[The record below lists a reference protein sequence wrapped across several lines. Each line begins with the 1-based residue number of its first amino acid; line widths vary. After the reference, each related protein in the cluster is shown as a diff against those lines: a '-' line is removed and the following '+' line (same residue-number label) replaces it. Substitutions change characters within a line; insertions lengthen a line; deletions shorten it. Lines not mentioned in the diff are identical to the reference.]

1 MFVVGLA
8 ALLEY
13 FTGSALLLGNNISVE
28 LLIATIFIAS
38 LMPSRT
44 WLIHFTCATT
54 LIAIALWLA
63 KADDPMYS
71 FEKGFLLLL
80 AIWAS
85 AGLSLAIRK
94 QQEPSQARAV
104 LIDELGLISIVL
116 DNNLTIIRCNGALDE
131 TLQVPTGTCVG
142 NPFLPFIR
150 NKDRE
155 QVEKRFSELDKGS
168 TSHFE
173 TQFGPANES
182 AVPVKI
188 SISASDRQFELL
200 CQNLST
206 IRDAESALRVTEE
219 RLIQQLQDTP
229 LIHMRWTPEGR
240 IQGWNKAAEKC
251 LGYSSAEAIG
261 MHLTDFIEPHS
272 VEGAGQRLRAAVDL
286 TGSLSGITRAFHKDG
301 SARLLRYH
309 NNIVKGE
316 AGDIIVIQGLGNDVT
331 EEYRLRKAMVASQ
344 EKFSSVFHNCP
355 DGLILIR
362 IADRKVIDTNKTFQ
376 QLLQLQ
382 EEPEQST
389 EPMESWKPLHDYDSF
404 IQSLDR
410 REELALFETQLL
422 KKNGD
427 RLPVL
432 ISTRFFQLDEENC
445 LLMIVRDATQS
456 RREENERLELQSQLL
471 QIQKMDS
478 IGQLAGGVAH
488 DVNNMVGAIQG
499 FAELIR
505 DKSDKQDRRYYYAN
519 QIVVSANRAADLTS
533 NLLAFSRNTK
543 IEAVSVNM
551 VDIIENT
558 QALFVQAIFPLIIVK
573 FLHHKDHYIIEGDT
587 GHLEAAVM
595 NLLINARD
603 AMPDGGTLMLK
614 LEQIYLTQTQS
625 QKIDPELAEGNYVR
639 LIVRDTGCGIAEEIQ
654 DKVILPFFTTKEAGQ
669 GTGLGLSSV
678 YGTVKSHQG
687 AMTIE
692 SSSGQGTI
700 MSLYF
705 PSSEEIH
712 ATEDEID
719 TPFISGEGV
728 VLIVD
733 DEEQMRLM
741 AQETLEHAGYKTLLA
756 TNGAEAVRL
765 YARHRD
771 IIDLVVLDLVMPIMN
786 GTDTLQALR
795 TFDSKAKV
803 LIMTGYTS
811 EQHRELIAQG
821 AMAIMMKPFKQSL
834 LCQQVDAAIKTIRLS
849 ERKHRPE
856 RLQW

>member
-1 MFVVGLA
+1 
-8 ALLEY
+8 
-13 FTGSALLLGNNISVE
+13 
-28 LLIATIFIAS
+28 
-38 LMPSRT
+38 
-44 WLIHFTCATT
+44 
-54 LIAIALWLA
+54 
-63 KADDPMYS
+63 
-71 FEKGFLLLL
+71 
-80 AIWAS
+80 
-85 AGLSLAIRK
+85 
-94 QQEPSQARAV
+94 
-104 LIDELGLISIVL
+104 
-116 DNNLTIIRCNGALDE
+116 
-131 TLQVPTGTCVG
+131 
-142 NPFLPFIR
+142 
-150 NKDRE
+150 
-155 QVEKRFSELDKGS
+155 
-168 TSHFE
+168 
-173 TQFGPANES
+173 
-182 AVPVKI
+182 
-188 SISASDRQFELL
+188 
-200 CQNLST
+200 
-206 IRDAESALRVTEE
+206 
-219 RLIQQLQDTP
+219 
-229 LIHMRWTPEGR
+229 
-240 IQGWNKAAEKC
+240 
-251 LGYSSAEAIG
+251 
-261 MHLTDFIEPHS
+261 
-272 VEGAGQRLRAAVDL
+272 
-286 TGSLSGITRAFHKDG
+286 
-301 SARLLRYH
+301 
-309 NNIVKGE
+309 
-316 AGDIIVIQGLGNDVT
+316 
-331 EEYRLRKAMVASQ
+331 
-344 EKFSSVFHNCP
+344 
-355 DGLILIR
+355 
-362 IADRKVIDTNKTFQ
+362 
-376 QLLQLQ
+376 
-382 EEPEQST
+382 
-389 EPMESWKPLHDYDSF
+389 MESWKPLHDYDSF

-573 FLHHKDHYIIEGDT
+573 FSHHKDHYIIEGDT

-625 QKIDPELAEGNYVR
+625 QKIDPELAQGNYVR

>member
-94 QQEPSQARAV
+94 QQEPSQARAA

-155 QVEKRFSELDKGS
+155 QVEKRFSELDKGG

-173 TQFGPANES
+173 TQFGPANET

-286 TGSLSGITRAFHKDG
+286 TGSLSGITGAFHKDG

-316 AGDIIVIQGLGNDVT
+316 AGDIIVTQGLGNDVT

-427 RLPVL
+427 CLPVL

>member
-168 TSHFE
+168 TSHFK

-251 LGYSSAEAIG
+251 LGYSSTEAIG

-301 SARLLRYH
+301 SARFLRYH

>member
-301 SARLLRYH
+301 SARFLRYQ
-309 NNIVKGE
+309 NDVVKGE

-362 IADRKVIDTNKTFQ
+362 IADKKVIDTNKTFQ

-382 EEPEQST
+382 EEPQQST

>member
-63 KADDPMYS
+63 KANDPMYS

-301 SARLLRYH
+301 SARFLRYQ
-309 NNIVKGE
+309 NDVVKGE

-362 IADRKVIDTNKTFQ
+362 IADKKVIDTNKTFQ

>member
-1 MFVVGLA
+1 
-8 ALLEY
+8 
-13 FTGSALLLGNNISVE
+13 
-28 LLIATIFIAS
+28 
-38 LMPSRT
+38 
-44 WLIHFTCATT
+44 
-54 LIAIALWLA
+54 
-63 KADDPMYS
+63 
-71 FEKGFLLLL
+71 
-80 AIWAS
+80 
-85 AGLSLAIRK
+85 
-94 QQEPSQARAV
+94 
-104 LIDELGLISIVL
+104 
-116 DNNLTIIRCNGALDE
+116 
-131 TLQVPTGTCVG
+131 
-142 NPFLPFIR
+142 
-150 NKDRE
+150 
-155 QVEKRFSELDKGS
+155 
-168 TSHFE
+168 
-173 TQFGPANES
+173 
-182 AVPVKI
+182 
-188 SISASDRQFELL
+188 
-200 CQNLST
+200 
-206 IRDAESALRVTEE
+206 
-219 RLIQQLQDTP
+219 
-229 LIHMRWTPEGR
+229 MRWTPEGR

-251 LGYSSAEAIG
+251 LGYSSAEVIG
-261 MHLTDFIEPHS
+261 MHLTDFIEPNS
-272 VEGAGQRLRAAVDL
+272 IEGAGQRLRAAVDL

-301 SARLLRYH
+301 SARFLRYQ
-309 NNIVKGE
+309 NDVVKGE

-362 IADRKVIDTNKTFQ
+362 IADKKVIDTNKTFQ

-382 EEPEQST
+382 EEPQQST

-573 FLHHKDHYIIEGDT
+573 FSHHKDHYIIEGDT

>member
-301 SARLLRYH
+301 SARFLRYQ
-309 NNIVKGE
+309 NDVVKGE

-362 IADRKVIDTNKTFQ
+362 IADKKVIDTNKTFQ

>member
-63 KADDPMYS
+63 KANDPMYS

-251 LGYSSAEAIG
+251 LGYSSAEVIG
-261 MHLTDFIEPHS
+261 MHLTDFIEPNS
-272 VEGAGQRLRAAVDL
+272 IEGAGQRLRAAVDL
-286 TGSLSGITRAFHKDG
+286 TGSFSGITRAFHKDG
-301 SARLLRYH
+301 SARFLRYQ
-309 NNIVKGE
+309 NDVVKGE

>member
-168 TSHFE
+168 TSHFK

-251 LGYSSAEAIG
+251 LGYSSAEVIG
-261 MHLTDFIEPHS
+261 MHLTDFIEPNS

-301 SARLLRYH
+301 SARFLRYQ
-309 NNIVKGE
+309 NDVVKGE

-389 EPMESWKPLHDYDSF
+389 EPMESWKPLQDYDSF

-422 KKNGD
+422 KRDGD
-427 RLPVL
+427 CLPVL

>member
-286 TGSLSGITRAFHKDG
+286 TGSFSGITRAFHKDG
-301 SARLLRYH
+301 SARFLRYQ
-309 NNIVKGE
+309 NDVVKGE

-362 IADRKVIDTNKTFQ
+362 IADKKVIDTNKTFQ

-382 EEPEQST
+382 EEPQQST

>member
-94 QQEPSQARAV
+94 QQEPSQARAA

-251 LGYSSAEAIG
+251 LGYSSAEVIG
-261 MHLTDFIEPHS
+261 MHLTDFIEPNS
-272 VEGAGQRLRAAVDL
+272 IEGAGQRLRAAVDL

-316 AGDIIVIQGLGNDVT
+316 AGDIIVTQGLGNDVT

-427 RLPVL
+427 CLPVL

>member
-1 MFVVGLA
+1 
-8 ALLEY
+8 
-13 FTGSALLLGNNISVE
+13 
-28 LLIATIFIAS
+28 
-38 LMPSRT
+38 
-44 WLIHFTCATT
+44 
-54 LIAIALWLA
+54 
-63 KADDPMYS
+63 
-71 FEKGFLLLL
+71 
-80 AIWAS
+80 
-85 AGLSLAIRK
+85 
-94 QQEPSQARAV
+94 
-104 LIDELGLISIVL
+104 
-116 DNNLTIIRCNGALDE
+116 
-131 TLQVPTGTCVG
+131 
-142 NPFLPFIR
+142 
-150 NKDRE
+150 
-155 QVEKRFSELDKGS
+155 
-168 TSHFE
+168 
-173 TQFGPANES
+173 
-182 AVPVKI
+182 
-188 SISASDRQFELL
+188 
-200 CQNLST
+200 
-206 IRDAESALRVTEE
+206 
-219 RLIQQLQDTP
+219 
-229 LIHMRWTPEGR
+229 MRWTPEGR

-251 LGYSSAEAIG
+251 LGYSSAEVIG
-261 MHLTDFIEPHS
+261 MHLTDFIEPNS
-272 VEGAGQRLRAAVDL
+272 IEGAGQRLRAAVDL

-301 SARLLRYH
+301 SARFLRYH

>member
-168 TSHFE
+168 TSHFK

-286 TGSLSGITRAFHKDG
+286 TGSFSGITRAFHKDG
-301 SARLLRYH
+301 SARFLRYQ
-309 NNIVKGE
+309 NDVVKGE

-362 IADRKVIDTNKTFQ
+362 IADKKVIDTNKTFQ

-382 EEPEQST
+382 EEPQQST

-741 AQETLEHAGYKTLLA
+741 AQESLEHAGYKTLLA
-756 TNGAEAVRL
+756 ANGAEAVRL

-771 IIDLVVLDLVMPIMN
+771 IIDLVLLDLVMPIMN

-821 AMAIMMKPFKQSL
+821 AMAIMMKPFSQSL

>member
-301 SARLLRYH
+301 SARFLRYH

>member
-286 TGSLSGITRAFHKDG
+286 TGSFSGITRAFHKDG
-301 SARLLRYH
+301 SARFLRYQ
-309 NNIVKGE
+309 NDVVKGE

-362 IADRKVIDTNKTFQ
+362 IADKKVIDTNKTFQ

>member
-1 MFVVGLA
+1 
-8 ALLEY
+8 
-13 FTGSALLLGNNISVE
+13 
-28 LLIATIFIAS
+28 
-38 LMPSRT
+38 
-44 WLIHFTCATT
+44 
-54 LIAIALWLA
+54 
-63 KADDPMYS
+63 
-71 FEKGFLLLL
+71 
-80 AIWAS
+80 
-85 AGLSLAIRK
+85 
-94 QQEPSQARAV
+94 
-104 LIDELGLISIVL
+104 
-116 DNNLTIIRCNGALDE
+116 
-131 TLQVPTGTCVG
+131 
-142 NPFLPFIR
+142 
-150 NKDRE
+150 
-155 QVEKRFSELDKGS
+155 
-168 TSHFE
+168 
-173 TQFGPANES
+173 
-182 AVPVKI
+182 
-188 SISASDRQFELL
+188 
-200 CQNLST
+200 
-206 IRDAESALRVTEE
+206 
-219 RLIQQLQDTP
+219 
-229 LIHMRWTPEGR
+229 MRWTPEGR

-301 SARLLRYH
+301 SARFLRYH

-382 EEPEQST
+382 EEPQQST

>member
-155 QVEKRFSELDKGS
+155 QVENRFLELDKGG

-173 TQFGPANES
+173 TQFGPANET

-316 AGDIIVIQGLGNDVT
+316 AGDIIVTQGLGNDVT

-427 RLPVL
+427 CLPVL

>member
-168 TSHFE
+168 TSHFQ

-301 SARLLRYH
+301 SARFLRYH

>member
-286 TGSLSGITRAFHKDG
+286 TGSFSGITRAFHKDG
-301 SARLLRYH
+301 SARFLRYQ
-309 NNIVKGE
+309 NDVVKGE

-382 EEPEQST
+382 EEPQQST

>member
-1 MFVVGLA
+1 
-8 ALLEY
+8 
-13 FTGSALLLGNNISVE
+13 
-28 LLIATIFIAS
+28 
-38 LMPSRT
+38 
-44 WLIHFTCATT
+44 
-54 LIAIALWLA
+54 
-63 KADDPMYS
+63 
-71 FEKGFLLLL
+71 
-80 AIWAS
+80 
-85 AGLSLAIRK
+85 
-94 QQEPSQARAV
+94 
-104 LIDELGLISIVL
+104 
-116 DNNLTIIRCNGALDE
+116 
-131 TLQVPTGTCVG
+131 
-142 NPFLPFIR
+142 
-150 NKDRE
+150 
-155 QVEKRFSELDKGS
+155 
-168 TSHFE
+168 
-173 TQFGPANES
+173 
-182 AVPVKI
+182 
-188 SISASDRQFELL
+188 
-200 CQNLST
+200 
-206 IRDAESALRVTEE
+206 
-219 RLIQQLQDTP
+219 
-229 LIHMRWTPEGR
+229 
-240 IQGWNKAAEKC
+240 
-251 LGYSSAEAIG
+251 
-261 MHLTDFIEPHS
+261 
-272 VEGAGQRLRAAVDL
+272 
-286 TGSLSGITRAFHKDG
+286 
-301 SARLLRYH
+301 
-309 NNIVKGE
+309 
-316 AGDIIVIQGLGNDVT
+316 
-331 EEYRLRKAMVASQ
+331 
-344 EKFSSVFHNCP
+344 
-355 DGLILIR
+355 
-362 IADRKVIDTNKTFQ
+362 
-376 QLLQLQ
+376 
-382 EEPEQST
+382 
-389 EPMESWKPLHDYDSF
+389 
-404 IQSLDR
+404 
-410 REELALFETQLL
+410 
-422 KKNGD
+422 
-427 RLPVL
+427 
-432 ISTRFFQLDEENC
+432 
-445 LLMIVRDATQS
+445 
-456 RREENERLELQSQLL
+456 
-471 QIQKMDS
+471 MDS

>member
-85 AGLSLAIRK
+85 TGLSLAIRK
-94 QQEPSQARAV
+94 HQEPSKARAV

-173 TQFGPANES
+173 TQFGPANET

-301 SARLLRYH
+301 SARFLRYH

-389 EPMESWKPLHDYDSF
+389 EPMESWKPLQDYDSF

-422 KKNGD
+422 KRDGD
-427 RLPVL
+427 CLPVL

>member
-63 KADDPMYS
+63 KANDPMYS

-286 TGSLSGITRAFHKDG
+286 TGSFSGITRAFHKDG
-301 SARLLRYH
+301 SARFLRYQ
-309 NNIVKGE
+309 NDVVKGE

-362 IADRKVIDTNKTFQ
+362 IADKKVIDTNKTFQ

-382 EEPEQST
+382 EEPQQST

>member
-316 AGDIIVIQGLGNDVT
+316 AGDIIVTQGLGNDVT

>member
-301 SARLLRYH
+301 SARFLRYQ
-309 NNIVKGE
+309 NDVVKGE

>member
-301 SARLLRYH
+301 SARFLRYQ
-309 NNIVKGE
+309 NDVVKGE

-382 EEPEQST
+382 EEPQQST

>member
-63 KADDPMYS
+63 KANDPMYS

-116 DNNLTIIRCNGALDE
+116 GNNLTIIRCNGALDE
-131 TLQVPTGTCVG
+131 ALQVPTGTCVG

-251 LGYSSAEAIG
+251 LGYASAEAIG

-286 TGSLSGITRAFHKDG
+286 TGSFSGITRAFHKDG
-301 SARLLRYH
+301 SARFLRYQ
-309 NNIVKGE
+309 NDVVKGE

-362 IADRKVIDTNKTFQ
+362 IADKKVIDTNKTFQ

-382 EEPEQST
+382 EEPQQST